1 MYILGNGKKIRFWHD
16 VWIGGCPLKIAF
28 SNIFEISNQQEWT
41 VCRILEFGL
50 TNLSFRRSFGS
61 REDNEWL
68 ELSHL
73 LEGVSLTEGNDSV
86 KWVLEKSGIFTTSLM
101 YRELT
106 FFGYTNKWLMCIWR
120 SKLLLKIRIFLWQVS
135 INKIQSAEQ
144 LKKETGPD
152 P

>member
-1 MYILGNGKKIRFWHD
+1 VYILGNGEKIRFWHD
-16 VWIGGCPLKIAF
+16 VWIGGCPLKIAYP
-28 SNIFEISNQQEWT
+28 NIFEISNQQEWT
-41 VCRILEFGL
+41 VRRILEFGL

-152 P
+152 

>member
-1 MYILGNGKKIRFWHD
+1 VYILGNGKKIRFWHD

-73 LEGVSLTEGNDSV
+73 LEGVSLRATPSDGVNF
-86 KWVLEKSGIFTTSLM
+86 IPYM
-101 YRELT
+101 
-106 FFGYTNKWLMCIWR
+106 
-120 SKLLLKIRIFLWQVS
+120 KLLGV
-135 INKIQSAEQ
+135 E
-144 LKKETGPD
+144 
-152 P
+152 